1 MKYKLTT
8 NNKQVNDITLYQ
20 IEALIDIPSI
30 YVKKGNLGG
39 WIEKE
44 ANLSQERN
52 AWVYEDAMVYGNAMV
67 SGNSE
72 VYGNARVSGDARVS
86 GNAMVFGN
94 AMVSGNARVF
104 GNARVYGDAKIEKT
118 SDYMTISSLGN
129 SYRTI
134 TITFADKMIVAG
146 CFRGNLDEFKQA
158 IDNKYNGK
166 GNYYPTIKYI
176 AELFGNIN

>member
-8 NNKQVNDITLYQ
+8 NTKQVNDFTVYQ

-52 AWVYEDAMVYGNAMV
+52 AWV
-67 SGNSE
+67 
-72 VYGNARVSGDARVS
+72 SGDARVY
-86 GNAMVFGN
+86 GN
-94 AMVSGNARVF
+94 
-104 GNARVYGDAKIEKT
+104 AKIEKT

-129 SYRTI
+129 SCRTI

-158 IDNKYNGK
+158 IDKKYNGK